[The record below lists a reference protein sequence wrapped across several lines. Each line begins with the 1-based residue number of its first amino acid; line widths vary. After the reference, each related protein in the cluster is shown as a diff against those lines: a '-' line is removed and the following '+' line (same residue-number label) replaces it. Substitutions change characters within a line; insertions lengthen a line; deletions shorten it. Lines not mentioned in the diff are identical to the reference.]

1 MLIQPSL
8 NRSKSS
14 PLFLPFSRAG
24 EAEKAKPLLFYALI
38 QRLMAPIYQ
47 YINMLTGFL
56 DKKFIFSPASVNS
69 LSCFIHE
76 PAWHWESSATV
87 KKNRLAKGLCLFLKV
102 FVLISQPLLPFFYF
116 QAAVGL
122 NYGWKLAPGCSC
134 RGQVG
139 HLQGQKGQASGW
151 GSQEEVLPQQT
162 PAQPPSEPHG
172 ALIWKIRGI

>member
-56 DKKFIFSPASVNS
+56 DKKFILSPASVNS

-102 FVLISQPLLPFFYF
+102 FDFTASPPFLLFSGSCGLELWMETCSRLFLLGTGGAPSGSERSGLWLGLSRGSFAPANPCPAPL
-116 QAAVGL
+116 
-122 NYGWKLAPGCSC
+122 
-134 RGQVG
+134 
-139 HLQGQKGQASGW
+139 
-151 GSQEEVLPQQT
+151 
-162 PAQPPSEPHG
+162 
-172 ALIWKIRGI
+172 